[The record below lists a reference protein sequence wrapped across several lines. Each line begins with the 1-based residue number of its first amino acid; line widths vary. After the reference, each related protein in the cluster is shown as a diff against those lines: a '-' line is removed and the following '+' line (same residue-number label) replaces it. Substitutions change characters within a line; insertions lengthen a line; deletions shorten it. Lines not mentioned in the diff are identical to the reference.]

1 MKEAKDA
8 AWPFSYDKAAKS
20 TMYKRRNHSLIECG
34 TFVPVRDA
42 GKMSDERD
50 VSGAVVQQGGET
62 TPNKLLI
69 SLVCPAGLEP
79 ATRPL

>member
-20 TMYKRRNHSLIECG
+20 TMYKGRNHSLIERG

-42 GKMSDERD
+42 GKMSDEH
-50 VSGAVVQQGGET
+50 SGAVVQQSGET
-62 TPNKLLI
+62 TPSKPLI
-69 SLVCPAGLEP
+69 SLVGPVGLEP